1 VTVTFSVA
9 TVSAD
14 VRSSVEVSVSAAS
27 GHSAPSGLLAVFLL
41 AGVAMGL
48 TACNT
53 VHGAGEDLSIAGKAT
68 GTAVANAGH
77 AISNTA
83 QNIQ

>member
-1 VTVTFSVA
+1 
-9 TVSAD
+9 
-14 VRSSVEVSVSAAS
+14 
-27 GHSAPSGLLAVFLL
+27 
-41 AGVAMGL
+41 MGL

>member
-1 VTVTFSVA
+1 VA
-9 TVSAD
+9 I
-14 VRSSVEVSVSAAS
+14 
-27 GHSAPSGLLAVFLL
+27 LL
-41 AGVAMGL
+41 AGVATGL

-68 GTAVANAGH
+68 GTAVDNAGH

-83 QNIQ
+83 QNVQQGM

>member
-1 VTVTFSVA
+1 L
-9 TVSAD
+9 
-14 VRSSVEVSVSAAS
+14 
-27 GHSAPSGLLAVFLL
+27 GLLAVFLL

>member
-1 VTVTFSVA
+1 MEVF
-9 TVSAD
+9 
-14 VRSSVEVSVSAAS
+14 VRVAS
-27 GHSAPSGLLAVFLL
+27 GHSVPRGVLVVILL
-41 AGVAMGL
+41 AGVATGL

-68 GTAVANAGH
+68 GTAVDNAGH

-83 QNIQ
+83 QNVQQGM